1 MESQFSCRPCV
12 AVAVLIVAVELTFLV
27 TLSTDAAAQ
36 QVVPLLNEPHHH
48 FVLENEY
55 VRVFSLDLQAQTQTE
70 PYGSSNDL
78 IVLALTDSELTELR
92 PGEDPK
98 VLKFKKGEPQSFT
111 DGHEFSLRNQKDS
124 AFQAMVVEVL
134 LAPPPPPDCGCKPSS
149 PGAGCGC
156 GSGGGSVGDGGG
168 YWIHGS
174 RIGQIG
180 IHTYG
185 LQPVATF
192 FARNRPEP
200 LPELPVKAGDHGKLL
215 IAIDDLE
222 YRLGSSAPGRFSS
235 LAQGGTLWIERE
247 TWIRFPQPANCT
259 WDNFLVGGRVSP
271 TCLTSVFVTL
281 EPRPEA
287 TNRE

>member
-1 MESQFSCRPCV
+1 MESQISCRPCV

-55 VRVFSLDLQAQTQTE
+55 VRVFSFDLPAQTQTE
-70 PYGSSNDL
+70 TYGSSNDL

-92 PGEDPK
+92 LGQDPK

-124 AFQAMVVEVL
+124 TFQAMVVEVL
-134 LAPPPPPDCGCKPSS
+134 LAPPPPPDCGCKPSG
-149 PGAGCGC
+149 PGAGCGR
-156 GSGGGSVGDGGG
+156 GSGGGSVADGGG
-168 YWIHGS
+168 YWIHGNKV
-174 RIGQIG
+174 GQIG
-180 IHTYG
+180 IYTYG
-185 LQPVATF
+185 LQPVATSI
-192 FARNRPEP
+192 ARNRSEP
-200 LPELPVKAGDHGKLL
+200 LPELLVKAGDHGKLL

-222 YRLGSSAPGRFSS
+222 YRSGSSDPARFSL
-235 LAQGGTLWIERE
+235 LAQGETLWVERE
-247 TWIRFPQPANCT
+247 TWISFPQPANCT
-259 WDNFLVGGRVSP
+259 WDNFQVDGKVRP

-287 TNRE
+287 TSRK